1 MKSGLN
7 LLPDYILEGDLV
19 AVPDHLDMPDLQD
32 YLGEFLSLEI
42 ASLDVA
48 DVSRLKGLIGIH
60 YLLPTLFLD

>member
-19 AVPDHLDMPDLQD
+19 AVTDHLDMPDLQD

-48 DVSRLKGLIGIH
+48 DVS
-60 YLLPTLFLD
+60 

>member
-19 AVPDHLDMPDLQD
+19 AVTDHLDMPDLQD

-48 DVSRLKGLIGIH
+48 NVSRLKGLIGLH
-60 YLLPTLFLD
+60 DLLPSLFLD